1 MLPVASRNSGE
12 KALVLASLMAP
23 NADPFYRA
31 LARYLT
37 QVLGRRVRSLDKVDW
52 TVREQMLHAGKAD
65 FGFVCGL
72 QYVQVVD
79 RGLADLD
86 LLVAAVPAGSRYR
99 GQPVYFS
106 DVVVKFDSPFRTF
119 DDLRGRSWAFNEP
132 TSHSGYNVARYH
144 VALKGVP
151 VGFFRQVVSG
161 DAHQNSLRL
170 VAKGLVDAA
179 AIDSTVLEQEL
190 IDHPELAKRVQ
201 IIDSLGPSP
210 IPPGVIGR
218 HVSGPTRRAL
228 RAALLAMHERAEGR
242 QVLALA
248 RYERFVAVTD
258 LDYDRIREMARLA
271 ETVRLSGET
280 AILGPLLPE
289 TTDVSRKVHRGTRSI
304 I

>member
-1 MLPVASRNSGE
+1 MAAPHHAHAERP
-12 KALVLASLMAP
+12 LVLASLMAP

-31 LARYLT
+31 LARYLAEA
-37 QVLGRRVRSLDKVDW
+37 LGRPVRSVDRVDW
-52 TVREQMLHAGKAD
+52 TAREQMLHSGKAD

-86 LLVAAVPAGSRYR
+86 LLVAAVPAGERYR
-99 GQPVYFS
+99 GEPVYFS
-106 DVVVKFDSPFRTF
+106 DVVVKADSPFRTF

-161 DAHQNSLRL
+161 EAHQNSLRL
-170 VAKGLVDAA
+170 VARGMVDAA

-190 IDHPELAKRVQ
+190 LDHPVLAEQVRIV
-201 IIDSLGPSP
+201 DSLGPSP
-210 IPPGVIGR
+210 IPPGVIARG
-218 HVSGPTRRAL
+218 VPATVRRAL
-228 RAALLAMHERAEGR
+228 RAALLAMHQYAEGR
-242 QVLALA
+242 RVLALA
-248 RYERFVAVTD
+248 RYARFAAVTD
-258 LDYDRIREMARLA
+258 LDYDRIREMASLA

-280 AILGPLLPE
+280 AILGPVLADE
-289 TTDVSRKVHRGTRSI
+289 TTEPRRARRRKR
-304 I
+304 

>member
-1 MLPVASRNSGE
+1 V
-12 KALVLASLMAP
+12 
-23 NADPFYRA
+23 
-31 LARYLT
+31 
-37 QVLGRRVRSLDKVDW
+37 DKVDW
-52 TVREQMLHAGKAD
+52 TVREQMLHTGKAD

-86 LLVAAVPAGSRYR
+86 LLVAAVPAGARYCDE
-99 GQPVYFS
+99 PIYFS
-106 DVVVKFDSPFRTF
+106 DVVVKADSPFQTF

-151 VGFFRQVVSG
+151 VGYFRQVVSG
-161 DAHQNSLRL
+161 EAHQNSLRL

-190 IDHPELAKRVQ
+190 LDHPKLASRVR
-201 IIDSLGPSP
+201 IIDTLGPSP

-218 HVSGPTRRAL
+218 HVPAPVRRSL

-242 QVLALA
+242 RVLALA
-248 RYERFVAVTD
+248 RYARFAAVTD
-258 LDYDRIREMARLA
+258 LDYDRIREMAQLA

-280 AILGPLLPE
+280 AILGPVLPE
-289 TTDVSRKVHRGTRSI
+289 DTNASRRVNRG
-304 I
+304 

>member
-1 MLPVASRNSGE
+1 MKS
-12 KALVLASLMAP
+12 LVLASLMAP

-31 LARYLT
+31 LARYLAD
-37 QVLGRRVRSLDKVDW
+37 VLGRPVRSVDRVDW
-52 TVREQMLHAGKAD
+52 TVREQMLHTGKAD

-79 RGLADLD
+79 RGLAELD
-86 LLVAAVPAGSRYR
+86 LLVAAVPMGARYR
-99 GQPVYFS
+99 GEPIYFS
-106 DVVVKFDSPFRTF
+106 DVIVKADSPFKAF

-161 DAHQNSLRL
+161 EAHQNSLRL
-170 VAKGLVDAA
+170 VARGLVDAA

-190 IDHPELAKRVQ
+190 LDHPELAQKVR

-218 HVSGPTRRAL
+218 DVPAPERRAL

-242 QVLALA
+242 KVLALA
-248 RYERFVAVTD
+248 RYARFAAVTD

-271 ETVRLSGET
+271 ETVRLSGDT
-280 AILGPLLPE
+280 AILGPVVTITGERPA
-289 TTDVSRKVHRGTRSI
+289 RRGRPRRAPSKR
-304 I
+304 

>member
-1 MLPVASRNSGE
+1 MPTRTAGDKTE

-23 NADPFYRA
+23 NADPFYRE
-31 LARYLT
+31 LAGYLNH
-37 QVLGRRVRSLDKVDW
+37 VLGRRVRSVERVDW
-52 TVREQMLHAGKAD
+52 TVREQMLHKGRAD

-79 RGLADLD
+79 RGLADWD
-86 LLVAAVPAGSRYR
+86 LLVAAVPAGPRYCDS
-99 GQPVYFS
+99 PVYYS
-106 DVVVKFDSPFRTF
+106 DVVVKGDSPFQTF

-161 DAHQNSLRL
+161 EAHQNSLRL
-170 VAKGLVDAA
+170 VAKGVVDAA

-190 IDHPELAKRVQ
+190 LDHPKLAGQVR
-201 IIDSLGPSP
+201 IIDTLGPSP
-210 IPPGVIGR
+210 IPPGVISR
-218 HVSGPTRRAL
+218 RVPASTRRDI

-242 QVLALA
+242 RVLSLA
-248 RYERFVAVTD
+248 RYARFAAVTD

-280 AILGPLLPE
+280 AILGPVLPDD
-289 TTDVSRKVHRGTRSI
+289 TNASRRVRRS
-304 I
+304 